1 MGLRQDR
8 LADEI
13 RDIIGGLFAGGH
25 LSDPRLVGV
34 VITAVKLTGDLQLAT
49 IYFRSYTETIPR
61 VDIAKGLERASGV
74 MKRRLSE
81 VLDVRRIPELRFL
94 FDESIE
100 HGSRIEELL
109 KKIET

>member
-13 RDIIGGLFAGGH
+13 RDIVGSLFAGGQ
-25 LSDPRLVGV
+25 LSDPRLEGV

-49 IYFRSYTETIPR
+49 IYFRSYDERFTSA
-61 VDIAKGLERASGV
+61 DIIKGLTSASGV
-74 MKRRLSE
+74 MKRKLSE

-100 HGSRIEELL
+100 RGSRIEELL
-109 KKIET
+109 KKI

>member
-13 RDIIGGLFAGGH
+13 RDVVGSLFSGGQ
-25 LSDPRLVGV
+25 LSDPRLEGV

-49 IYFRSYTETIPR
+49 VYFRSYSEKLPNA
-61 VDIAKGLERASGV
+61 DIVKGLTSASGL

-81 VLDVRRIPELRFL
+81 VLEVRRMPELRFL

-100 HGSRIEELL
+100 RGSRIEELL
-109 KKIET
+109 KKI